1 METITLKLK
10 STAPMLMHSD
20 RFANPLDPATKAHKE
35 LTSKRKKTDEDHE
48 AIAVSEFN
56 GSLYIDPDGP
66 FIPSMNLEAAFV
78 EAAKMQKLG
87 KHAKR
92 ALMILEDKIHL
103 QYDGPRD
110 AAGLVCD
117 PRFVDMRGVR
127 VSMAKL
133 MRCRPRFNDWS
144 ASCTLA
150 FNPEQ
155 INQNEVMQ
163 IIRNAGAL
171 VGVGDFRP
179 RFGRFSVEVA

>member
-103 QYDGPRD
+103 QYERPARRGGACERPPLRRYARRSCQHGKAHALPPEVQRLERLLHAGFQPRAD
-110 AAGLVCD
+110 QPERL
-117 PRFVDMRGVR
+117 RGR
-127 VSMAKL
+127 
-133 MRCRPRFNDWS
+133 
-144 ASCTLA
+144 
-150 FNPEQ
+150 
-155 INQNEVMQ
+155 
-163 IIRNAGAL
+163 
-171 VGVGDFRP
+171 
-179 RFGRFSVEVA
+179 